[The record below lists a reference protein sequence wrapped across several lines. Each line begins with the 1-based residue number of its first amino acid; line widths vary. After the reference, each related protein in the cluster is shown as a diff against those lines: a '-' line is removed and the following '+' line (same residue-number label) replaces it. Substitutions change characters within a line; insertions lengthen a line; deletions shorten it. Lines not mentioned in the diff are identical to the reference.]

1 MLRCLPS
8 SALVARSCAL
18 SFVFLAACQTSRE
31 EGEVQDV
38 AWLVRHGEYAKAR
51 EEARTLVELSPDDP
65 QARELLRGAEAAY
78 LLELGR
84 RSVLDGDGKRGL
96 VFFRQALELDTDND
110 VALGWIL
117 KTRVQLAEEAL
128 DLGWNESSGGDLDL
142 AESYFEEVLSHLPRG
157 TESERIETLRYQ
169 AKSGLDRVLLTKNY
183 RETQSASYFREGMND
198 LRVYRLPSA
207 AHGFGVSLEYDED
220 NERATNRK
228 GDVDSMLASEMLAKA
243 EGLEASG
250 LYSAARNEYRRVLL
264 IEEDSQPARDGLD
277 RMDVEVRVNK
287 LLAKAEMDLLRGD
300 FGAAENG
307 IEGAA
312 DITGLQT
319 DAVGRLRAQLQD
331 ARFEEMYQEAF
342 GLERDY
348 LFLEAVQAYE
358 ELLAEAESYR
368 DAIRRRNSLREFILL
383 AQDLYAKGIAA
394 ETDEEA
400 AEFLRQIPVFWPE
413 YLDVDKRLAEIE
425 RRLAAKQPAEP
436 EAVEPTESVE
446 PATETDGQGSG
457 ADGS

>member
-1 MLRCLPS
+1 
-8 SALVARSCAL
+8 
-18 SFVFLAACQTSRE
+18 
-31 EGEVQDV
+31 
-38 AWLVRHGEYAKAR
+38 
-51 EEARTLVELSPDDP
+51 
-65 QARELLRGAEAAY
+65 
-78 LLELGR
+78 
-84 RSVLDGDGKRGL
+84 
-96 VFFRQALELDTDND
+96 
-110 VALGWIL
+110 
-117 KTRVQLAEEAL
+117 
-128 DLGWNESSGGDLDL
+128 
-142 AESYFEEVLSHLPRG
+142 
-157 TESERIETLRYQ
+157 
-169 AKSGLDRVLLTKNY
+169 
-183 RETQSASYFREGMND
+183 
-198 LRVYRLPSA
+198 
-207 AHGFGVSLEYDED
+207 
-220 NERATNRK
+220 
-228 GDVDSMLASEMLAKA
+228 
-243 EGLEASG
+243 
-250 LYSAARNEYRRVLL
+250 
-264 IEEDSQPARDGLD
+264 
-277 RMDVEVRVNK
+277 MDVEVRVNK

-358 ELLAEAESYR
+358 ELMAEAESYR

-425 RRLAAKQPAEP
+425 RRLAVHAGFPRS
-436 EAVEPTESVE
+436 TGCSR
-446 PATETDGQGSG
+446 G
-457 ADGS
+457 